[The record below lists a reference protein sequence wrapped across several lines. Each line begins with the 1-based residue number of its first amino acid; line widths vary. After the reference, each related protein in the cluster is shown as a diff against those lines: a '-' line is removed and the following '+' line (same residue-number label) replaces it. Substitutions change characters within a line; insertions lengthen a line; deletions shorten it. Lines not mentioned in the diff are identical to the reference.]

1 MRKNMKRLFKGV
13 IVSGV
18 LFALVGCG
26 VLLGLAIGL
35 SEGQSR
41 RTVVVQNEVPYRLRE
56 EVVIGADER
65 MHEEIAREF
74 AEEVEGIAISPLPT
88 LPPIPTLPPVPTLPA
103 VPTLPPI
110 PPMPDIPAR
119 VYIDHGP
126 SFFDVVNGIGTI
138 LASFGLIGLGIV
150 MVARGRRAPKE
161 KTPESLMK

>member
-1 MRKNMKRLFKGV
+1 MRKNTKRLFKGV
-13 IVSGV
+13 IVTGV
-18 LFALVGCG
+18 LFALIGCG
-26 VLLGLAIGL
+26 FLLGLAIGM

-74 AEEVEGIAISPLPT
+74 AEEAEGIAIS
-88 LPPIPTLPPVPTLPA
+88 PIPTLPPVPTLPA
-103 VPTLPPI
+103 VPTIPPI

-150 MVARGRRAPKE
+150 MVVRGRRAPKE